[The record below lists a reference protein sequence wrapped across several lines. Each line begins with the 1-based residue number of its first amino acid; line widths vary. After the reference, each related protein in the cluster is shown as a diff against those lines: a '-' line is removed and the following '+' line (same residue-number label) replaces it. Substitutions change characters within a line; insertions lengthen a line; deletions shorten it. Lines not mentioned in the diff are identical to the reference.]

1 MCGIGGVKRFGRD
14 LITPY
19 HITSLAIG
27 LANRGLDAT
36 GIALADDEDIHVLK
50 NDVPAWK
57 FVGSAAF
64 KKFLRIYLTKD
75 THTILVHTRA
85 ASAGKGTPRKVY
97 NNHPMF
103 DGETAIIHNG
113 FIHNDDDIFKSL
125 GKVKRYAETD
135 SDAIRAIV
143 AVHGM
148 NKKGIRELNKLNG
161 SVASAIISKKEPRR
175 LLLLRSGNPLVLGHL
190 GDMLFFA
197 SEKRAIHQATRP
209 YRKWRNFAFQ
219 MGTSKIEFSPFPVD
233 SAQLIG
239 EEGLEWHGV
248 FNSSAVNYTSTGKT
262 HWTHESYASRQRI
275 IEAGGAEHN
284 TNISLINPKKME
296 LGGDFVECCNPMC
309 RTLMELKG
317 KQKTMKKELLS
328 CPRCKRSL
336 AAQLVM

>member
-1 MCGIGGVKRFGRD
+1 MCGIGGVKRFGKD
-14 LITPY
+14 PITPY

-27 LANRGLDAT
+27 LATRGLDAT
-36 GIALADDEDIHVLK
+36 GVALADDEDIHILK

-57 FVGSAAF
+57 FVASKAF
-64 KKFLRIYLTKD
+64 KRFLACYLTKG
-75 THTILVHTRA
+75 THTVLVHTRA

-113 FIHNDDDIFKSL
+113 FIHNDDEIFTALKT
-125 GKVKRYAETD
+125 KRYAETD
-135 SDAIRAIV
+135 SDVIRAIV

-161 SVASAIISKKEPRR
+161 SVASAIISKKEPRK

-190 GDMLFFA
+190 GELLFFA
-197 SEKRAIHQATRP
+197 SEKKAIHQATRP

-219 MGTSKIEFSPFPVD
+219 MGTSKIEFSPFPLD

-239 EEGLEWHGV
+239 EEGLEWHGI
-248 FNSSAVNYTSTGKT
+248 FNSSTANYTHVGRT

-275 IEAGGAEHN
+275 MEAGSITHN
-284 TNISLINPKKME
+284 PDISVINPKKVE
-296 LGGDFVECCNPMC
+296 LGGDFIECLNPAC
-309 RTLMELKG
+309 TVLMELKG
-317 KQKTMKKELLS
+317 SQKTMKRERLF
-328 CPRCKRSL
+328 CPRCKSSL
-336 AAQLVM
+336 APLVVM

>member
-1 MCGIGGVKRFGRD
+1 MCGIGGAKRFGKD
-14 LITPY
+14 PITPY
-19 HITSLAIG
+19 HITSLAIA
-27 LANRGLDAT
+27 LTTRGLDAT
-36 GIALADDEDIHVLK
+36 GIALADDEDIHILK

-64 KKFLRIYLTKD
+64 KKFLKVYLTKD
-75 THTILVHTRA
+75 THTVLVHTRS

-113 FIHNDDDIFKSL
+113 LIHNDDELFTALKT
-125 GKVKRYAETD
+125 KRYAETD
-135 SDAIRAIV
+135 SDVIRAIV
-143 AVHGM
+143 SVHGM

-161 SVASAIISKKEPRR
+161 SVASAIISKREPRK

-190 GDMLFFA
+190 GDLLFFA
-197 SEKRAIHQATRP
+197 SEKKAIHQATRP

-219 MGTSKIEFSPFPVD
+219 MGTSRVEFSPFPVD

-248 FNSSAVNYTSTGKT
+248 FNSATSNYMNSGKS
-262 HWTHESYASRQRI
+262 HWTHESYASRQRT
-275 IEAGGAEHN
+275 IEAGGAKHDA
-284 TNISLINPKKME
+284 NISLINPKKTE
-296 LGGDFVECCNPMC
+296 LGGDFVECLNPLC
-309 RTLMELKG
+309 SQLMELKG
-317 KQKTMKKELLS
+317 KQKTMDREYLH

-336 AAQLVM
+336 APMVM

>member
-1 MCGIGGVKRFGRD
+1 MCGIGGVKRFGKD
-14 LITPY
+14 PITPY

-27 LANRGLDAT
+27 LATRGLDAT
-36 GIALADDEDIHVLK
+36 GIALADDENIHILK

-64 KKFLRIYLTKD
+64 KKFLRVYLTKD
-75 THTILVHTRA
+75 THTVLVHTRA

-113 FIHNDDDIFKSL
+113 LIHNDDEIFTALKT
-125 GKVKRYAETD
+125 KRYAETD
-135 SDAIRAIV
+135 SDVIRAIV
-143 AVHGM
+143 SVHGM

-161 SVASAIISKKEPRR
+161 SVASAIISMREPRK

-190 GDMLFFA
+190 GELLFFA
-197 SEKRAIHQATRP
+197 SEKKAIHQATRP

-219 MGTSKIEFSPFPVD
+219 MGTSRVEFSPFPVD

-248 FNSSAVNYTSTGKT
+248 FNSSTSNYTNNIKS
-262 HWTHESYASRQRI
+262 HWTHENYPSRQRI
-275 IEAGGAEHN
+275 IEAGGAVHN
-284 TNISLINPKKME
+284 KDISLINPKKIE
-296 LGGDFVECCNPMC
+296 LGGDFVECLNPLC
-309 RTLMELKG
+309 ATLMELKG
-317 KQKTMKKELLS
+317 KQKTMKREHLS

-336 AAQLVM
+336 ASQLVM